1 LIAAAAHDKKK
12 TTHCGEEYVMTTTTD
27 LIQRARSAGRVL
39 LTEVEA
45 KTVLAAAGV
54 PIVQTRLA
62 RTPEE
67 AVKLA
72 REIGFP
78 VVLKIVSPQIV
89 HKSDIGGVKLGLASA
104 QEVETAFAA
113 IAAAT
118 RRAEPQAA
126 IDGVSVQPLAK
137 PGVEVIIGAITD
149 PQFGPTL
156 MFGLGGVHVEVLK
169 DVAFRLAPL
178 TPRDAQQMLQE
189 IKGLPLLQGHRGQP
203 PVNLEALEKTLLQV
217 SHLLETHPEI
227 KELDLNPLFAYPDGC
242 LAVDARIVLKEP
254 GSNPQLLTPNI
265 DLQQA
270 FARAFNPRTVAV
282 VGDKKAM
289 GYMWLRSQSTF
300 TGKVYSVQID
310 EQEIPGITAL
320 GVPNFRSLA
329 EIPDEIDYV
338 IGAVPR
344 QIVPRI
350 VTDAVAKKVGG
361 MMFFTSG
368 FSEVGDELGIKL
380 EKEATQIARQGGLAL
395 IGPNCMGIY
404 NPKLGLRNY
413 PDLLAGEEGNVGF
426 IGQSGT
432 HTITFSLT
440 APTRGVKISKAV
452 SFGNAAVLD
461 VADYL
466 EYFAQD
472 EQTKI
477 IGMYLE
483 GVRQGRRFFS
493 LLREITPKKP
503 VVIWKGGKAEGGQRA
518 ISSHTGSLATSP
530 AVWEAMVRQA
540 GAISVTTFD
549 ELLDAIQLLLF
560 AKPTTGSGVGLIAM
574 TGGPSVVITDAFESA
589 GLEVPV
595 LTESS
600 YAELATFFTVVG
612 GSYRN
617 PLDSGHTIGMGLA
630 TTNLE
635 RLFDILDRDAHIS
648 AIVMDTGAGLMAGR
662 WREHPENLMA
672 LLNTCATFAQRSAK
686 PFLTILQPFAFEAS
700 LVEVREKFHQRGIA
714 TFPNHERAAWALRR
728 VIDYWRG
735 N

>member
-1 LIAAAAHDKKK
+1 
-12 TTHCGEEYVMTTTTD
+12 MTTTTD
-27 LIQRARSAGRVL
+27 PIQDARGTGRAL

-45 KTVLAAAGV
+45 KAILAEAGV
-54 PIVQTRLA
+54 PVARTRLA
-62 RTPEE
+62 KTREE
-67 AVKLA
+67 AVSLA
-72 REIGFP
+72 QTLGFP
-78 VVLKIVSPQIV
+78 VVLKIVSPHIV
-89 HKSDIGGVKLGLASA
+89 HKSDIGGVKLNLASA
-104 QEVETAFAA
+104 QEVEAAFDA
-113 IAAAT
+113 IIAAT
-118 RRAEPQAA
+118 RKAEPQAA
-126 IDGVSVQPLAK
+126 IDGVSVQPMAK
-137 PGVEVIIGAITD
+137 PGVEVIIGATTD

-178 TPRDAQQMLQE
+178 APRDAQEMLQE
-189 IKGLPLLQGHRGQP
+189 IKGLPLLQGHRGQA
-203 PVNLEALEKTLLQV
+203 PVSLDALGKTLIQV
-217 SHLLETHPEI
+217 SLLLETHPDI
-227 KELDLNPLFAYPDGC
+227 KELDLNPIFAYADGC

-254 GSNPQLLTPNI
+254 GSDLQSPARIPN
-265 DLQQA
+265 LQQA
-270 FARAFNPRTVAV
+270 FTRAFNPRTVAV

-310 EQEIPGITAL
+310 EQEIPGIAAL
-320 GVPNFRSLA
+320 SVPNFSSLA

-350 VTDAVAKKVGG
+350 VADAVTKKVGG

-413 PDLLAGEEGNVGF
+413 TDLPAGEEGSVGF

-452 SFGNAAVLD
+452 SFGNAAVLEA
-461 VADYL
+461 ADYL

-483 GVRQGRRFFS
+483 GVKQGRRFFS

-503 VVIWKGGKAEGGQRA
+503 VVIWKGGKEEGGQRA

-530 AVWEAMVRQA
+530 AIWEAMVRQA

-560 AKPTTGSGVGLIAM
+560 AKPTTDTEVGLIAM

-589 GLEVPV
+589 GLKVPA
-595 LTESS
+595 LTEDS

-635 RLFDILDRDAHIS
+635 RLFDILDRDANIS

-662 WREHPENLMA
+662 WRERPENLTA
-672 LLNTCATFAQRSAK
+672 LINACSTFAQRSAK

-700 LVEVREKFHQRGIA
+700 LVEVREKFHQHGIA

-728 VIDYWRG
+728 VIDYWRK